1 MLQYSNFYYTFI
13 RIFKK
18 REAENPH
25 KHDTSYYIIFELF
38 EITNS
43 IRRRQK

>member
-18 REAENPH
+18 RETENPH
-25 KHDTSYYIIFELF
+25 KHDTSYYITFELF